1 MGDADRSW
9 TAVTREQFVQAVE
22 SLPEESRVVFELRAF
37 GHAYDQIAEQLQ
49 ISREAVTAR
58 LRLARTLLR
67 ATLAS
72 MVQV

>member
-1 MGDADRSW
+1 MK
-9 TAVTREQFVQAVE
+9 

-67 ATLAS
+67 DTLAS
-72 MVQV
+72 MVQA